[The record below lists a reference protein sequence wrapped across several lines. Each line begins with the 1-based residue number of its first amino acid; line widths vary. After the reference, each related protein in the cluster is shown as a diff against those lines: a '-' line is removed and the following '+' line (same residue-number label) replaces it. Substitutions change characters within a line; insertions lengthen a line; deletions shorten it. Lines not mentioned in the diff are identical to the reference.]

1 MSLCSRAKSPINVIF
16 LFLNMEIPVLL
27 IIFFVSILLI
37 CFFAGIEVAF
47 GSANKLSIELS
58 KKQGTYS
65 GKTWGNFTE
74 HPTRFIGTILVAINI
89 VLVIYGLLVGEMI
102 EKFWRVLK
110 NSFNLS
116 EKAFVN
122 YTGYFQIFF
131 ETLIATTLILLL
143 IISTRAYFKARS
155 NSMVSNRVVTY
166 FASFFYWLFA
176 GLSGWM
182 ISASEWMLKYVFNVK
197 LSDKKEVFTKI
208 DLEHFLQQNKGSTDD
223 ENAERNKEL
232 FENALSIS
240 ETKLRECLV
249 PRKEIISVPASSSIE
264 TIRNKFIETR
274 LSKLVVYENDI
285 DNITG
290 YIHQLDLFKN
300 PSTAADILLPI
311 AAVPESMSVAGLL
324 DKFSKDGKTIAWVID
339 EFGGTAGI
347 VTMED
352 LLEEI
357 FGEIKDEYDEVDE
370 LVNKQLSTTEFL
382 FSGRLELDFITEK
395 YELEFTDND
404 NAETLSGFIIEHNE
418 GSIPQQ
424 KDRIITGNYQFDIL
438 SVSGTRIETVKLKLL
453 K

>member
-1 MSLCSRAKSPINVIF
+1 
-16 LFLNMEIPVLL
+16 MEIPLLL

-47 GSANKLSIELS
+47 GSANKLNIELS

-65 GKTWGNFTE
+65 GKTWGNFAE
-74 HPTRFIGTILVAINI
+74 HPTRFIGTILLAINI
-89 VLVIYGLLVGEMI
+89 VLVVYGLLVGEMI
-102 EKFWRVLK
+102 KPFWKWIQQQV
-110 NSFNLS
+110 NVS
-116 EKAFVN
+116 EN
-122 YTGYFQIFF
+122 YIIYFQLFV
-131 ETLIATTLILLL
+131 ETVLATAIILSLVVL
-143 IISTRAYFKARS
+143 TRAYFKARS
-155 NSMVSNRVVTY
+155 NSLVSNRIISY
-166 FASFFYWLFA
+166 FARFFYSLFA
-176 GLSGWM
+176 GLSGLM
-182 ISASEWMLKYVFNVK
+182 INASEWMLKYVFNVK

-208 DLEHFLQQNKGSTDD
+208 DLEHFLQQSKGTTED
-223 ENAERNKEL
+223 ENSERNKEL

-249 PRKEIISVPASSSIE
+249 PRKEIISVPANSSMENIKE
-264 TIRNKFIETR
+264 KFIETR
-274 LSKLVVYENDI
+274 LSKLVVYDKDI
-285 DNITG
+285 DNIVG

-300 PSTAADILLPI
+300 PSSIKDILLPI
-311 AAVPESMSVAGLL
+311 AAVPESMSVSGLL

-395 YELEFTDND
+395 YQLEFTDND

-418 GSIPQQ
+418 GSIPLQ

>member
-1 MSLCSRAKSPINVIF
+1 
-16 LFLNMEIPVLL
+16 MEIPVLL

-65 GKTWGNFTE
+65 GKTWGNFAE

-116 EKAFVN
+116 ENAFVN

-131 ETLIATTLILLL
+131 ETLVATALILSL
-143 IISTRAYFKARS
+143 IILTRAYFKARS
-155 NSMVSNRVVTY
+155 NSIVLNRLVTY
-166 FASFFYWLFA
+166 FANFFYWLFA
-176 GLSGWM
+176 GLSGLM

-300 PSTAADILLPI
+300 PSSAADILLPI

-395 YELEFTDND
+395 YGLEFTDND

>member
-1 MSLCSRAKSPINVIF
+1 
-16 LFLNMEIPVLL
+16 MEIPVLL

-89 VLVIYGLLVGEMI
+89 VLVIYGLLVGQMI
-102 EKFWRVLK
+102 TPFWEWIKKVMG
-110 NSFNLS
+110 LS
-116 EKAFVN
+116 EESFVN
-122 YTGYFQIFF
+122 YISYFRLFVETILASAIIL
-131 ETLIATTLILLL
+131 TLIVV
-143 IISTRAYFKARS
+143 TRAYFKASS
-155 NSMVSNRVVTY
+155 NSLVSNSVVSY
-166 FASFFYWLFA
+166 FARFFYWLFA
-176 GLSGWM
+176 GFSGLM
-182 ISASEWMLKYVFNVK
+182 ISASEWMLKYFFNVK

-208 DLEHFLQQNKGSTDD
+208 DLENFLQQSKGTADD

-249 PRKEIISVPASSSIE
+249 PRKEIVSIPINSSIDE
-264 TIRNKFIETR
+264 IKSKFIETR
-274 LSKLVVYENDI
+274 LSKLVVCDNDI
-285 DNITG
+285 DNIVG

-300 PSTAADILLPI
+300 PSTVNEIILPI
-311 AAVPESMSVAGLL
+311 PAVPETMSVSGLL

-370 LVNKQLSTTEFL
+370 LVNKQLSTTEYI

-395 YELEFTDND
+395 YQLEFAENE
-404 NAETLSGFIIEHNE
+404 NAETLSGFIIEQNE

-424 KDRIITGNYQFDIL
+424 KDRIIAGHYQFDIL

>member
-1 MSLCSRAKSPINVIF
+1 
-16 LFLNMEIPVLL
+16 MEIPVLL
-27 IIFFVSILLI
+27 IIFFASILLI

-47 GSANKLSIELS
+47 GAANKLSIELS

-89 VLVIYGLLVGEMI
+89 VLVIYGLLVGEMVRPVWTWVQNQI
-102 EKFWRVLK
+102 NV
-110 NSFNLS
+110 S
-116 EKAFVN
+116 EN
-122 YTGYFQIFF
+122 YTIFAQLLV
-131 ETLIATTLILLL
+131 EAITASSIILFLL
-143 IISTRAYFKARS
+143 VLTRAYFKARS
-155 NSMVSNRVVTY
+155 NSLVSNSIISS
-166 FASFFYWLFA
+166 FARFFYWLFA
-176 GLSGWM
+176 GLSAMM
-182 ISASEWMLKYVFNVK
+182 ISASEWILRQLFDQK
-197 LSDKKEVFTKI
+197 LVEKKEVFTKI
-208 DLEHFLQQNKGSTDD
+208 DLEHFLQQSKGSAED
-223 ENAERNKEL
+223 ENSELNKEL

-240 ETKLRECLV
+240 DTKLRECLV
-249 PRKEIISVPASSSIE
+249 PRKEIISVSANSSIE

-274 LSKLVVYENDI
+274 LSKLVVCNNDI
-285 DNITG
+285 DDITG

-300 PSTAADILLPI
+300 PSSVSDILLPI

-370 LVNKQLSTTEFL
+370 LVNKQLSATEFL

-395 YELEFTDND
+395 YELEFPDNE
-404 NAETLSGFIIEHNE
+404 NAETLSGFIVEHNE

-438 SVSGTRIETVKLKLL
+438 SVSGTRIETVKLKVLR
-453 K
+453 

>member
-1 MSLCSRAKSPINVIF
+1 
-16 LFLNMEIPVLL
+16 MEIPVLL

-65 GKTWGNFTE
+65 GKAWGNFTE

-102 EKFWRVLK
+102 EKFWRLLK

-131 ETLIATTLILLL
+131 ETLIATALILLL
-143 IISTRAYFKARS
+143 IIFTRAYFRAKS
-155 NSMVSNRVVTY
+155 NSMVSNGVVTY
-166 FASFFYWLFA
+166 FANFFYWLFA
-176 GLSGWM
+176 GLSGLM

-208 DLEHFLQQNKGSTDD
+208 DLEHFLQQNKGSADD
-223 ENAERNKEL
+223 ENSERNKEL

-249 PRKEIISVPASSSIE
+249 PRKEIISIPAGSSIDAVK
-264 TIRNKFIETR
+264 NKFIETR

-300 PSTAADILLPI
+300 PSSVADILLPI